1 MLERLPWITQI
12 LLAVV
17 ALVATYY
24 DIRFRRIPNWLTL
37 PGVAVGFVAGALLP
51 VGNNSAWGGLANAAI
66 GFALAMLIN
75 FPLYRPLHARGA
87 GDVKLMAAIGAL
99 IGWRDWIAIFLISS
113 LLGGLLALVLM
124 LGLGRV
130 RKTLSN
136 LGRIVVELFHLR
148 SPARLDEELD
158 VTSPA
163 GARLPQGAVI
173 GLACFALLGLHALLP
188 H

>member
-12 LLAVV
+12 LLAVI

-37 PGVAVGFVAGALLP
+37 PGVVIGFVAGAILP
-51 VGNNSAWGGLANAAI
+51 VGNNSAWGGLANAAL

-75 FPLYRPLHARGA
+75 FPLYLLHARGA

-113 LLGGLLALVLM
+113 LLGGLLAIVLM

-130 RKTLSN
+130 HKTLSN
-136 LGRIVVELFHLR
+136 LWRIVVELVHLR
-148 SPARLDEELD
+148 SPARLNEELD